1 MSDKYFENNRDKDL
15 DDGIVELAG
24 DDGNLVRFY
33 HIGTI
38 DFENEWFVFFQ
49 PAEPKDGVDP
59 DEVVIFKLEGDERN
73 ETLVPVTDDEILEKV
88 YAKFVEENDD

>member
-1 MSDKYFENNRDKDL
+1 MSDKYFENNRDKNL

-49 PAEPKDGVDP
+49 PTEPKDGVDP
-59 DEVVIFKLEGDERN
+59 DEIVIFKLEGDERN
-73 ETLVPVTDDEILEKV
+73 ETLVPVTDDETLEKV